1 MSGWVEEM
9 SEPVHSNR
17 KNFKCE
23 NCDFETD
30 QKIEFLVHKY
40 NVHGLRLVQERGV
53 GAGGEEAPLS
63 VPITIVIFCK
73 NINL

>member
-40 NVHGLRLVQERGV
+40 NVHGLRLVQERRNAEWEREGRKL
-53 GAGGEEAPLS
+53 P
-63 VPITIVIFCK
+63 
-73 NINL
+73 